1 MDKLSQNH
9 QKYMKIKNVILGSG
23 VGGLGAGCWLKEY
36 KEKFI
41 IIDRLNEIP
50 MNLHNG
56 VHYLH
61 SIPELP
67 FDAKL
72 KEITLTDGVLTEE
85 GRIRHQPEL
94 QDALMYS
101 EKVRSIQHPSSIYE
115 VGTRKSV
122 FVPKSNS
129 MNDYISQM
137 VEFIGEKNFMLGAD
151 VISIDLDRK
160 EIIVKDKEK
169 EQLIEFENLVSTIP
183 LNVFLK
189 LTKDKEFNA
198 LEFLSTPINITNFKV
213 ERIVPNWLINIYIPD
228 PKQKVYRLSILNN
241 IASIE
246 SISKLEQ
253 IDYGLVKELFR
264 MFHISLDSPHEYSWD
279 SGKIVSLDIDT
290 RDKIFNHFTPMGIFL
305 IGRFGCWNNKLLI
318 DATINQAKEVCKY
331 INMEKVNKV
340 DTENLISALL

>member
-1 MDKLSQNH
+1 
-9 QKYMKIKNVILGSG
+9 MKIKNVILGAG
-23 VGGLGAGCWLKEY
+23 VGGLGAGCWMKYY
-36 KEKFI
+36 KKNFVVIE
-41 IIDRLNEIP
+41 RLSEVP

-72 KEITLTDGVLTEE
+72 KSITLTDGVLTKD

-115 VGTRKSV
+115 VGTRTSV

-129 MNDYISQM
+129 MNDYIAQM
-137 VEFIGEKNFMLGAD
+137 VEFIDKKNFMLGTEVA
-151 VISIDLDRK
+151 SIDLNWK
-160 EIIVKDKEK
+160 EIIVKNKEK
-169 EQLIEFENLVSTIP
+169 EQSIEFENLISTIP
-183 LNVFLK
+183 LNIFFK
-189 LTKDKEFNA
+189 LAKDKEFNT
-198 LEFLSTPINITNFKV
+198 LNFISTPINVTNFKV
-213 ERIVPNWLINIYIPD
+213 ERIVPNWLINIYVPD
-228 PKQKVYRLSILNN
+228 PKQKVYRMSILNN

-253 IDYGLVKELFR
+253 IDYRLVKELFK
-264 MFHISLDSPHEYSWD
+264 MFHICLDSPKEYSWE

-290 RDKIFNHFTPMGIFL
+290 RDKIFNHFTPMGVFL

-331 INMEKVNKV
+331 INMEKINKI
-340 DTENLISALL
+340 DTDNLISALL